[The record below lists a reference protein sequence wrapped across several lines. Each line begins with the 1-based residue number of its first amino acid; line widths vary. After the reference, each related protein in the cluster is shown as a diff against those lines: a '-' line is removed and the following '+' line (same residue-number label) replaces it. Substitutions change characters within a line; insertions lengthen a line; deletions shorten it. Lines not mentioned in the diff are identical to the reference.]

1 MRDEREETDANDG
14 YTHSLSLCMR
24 ISLIPSPSPSPSPS
38 FALSLPRILS
48 TSLPHP
54 LSYNFDESASDD
66 FGGAEGLLRAAASFK
81 VTNTVLDQ
89 LEQEYEAE
97 CFKSRSEL

>member
-1 MRDEREETDANDG
+1 MHAYQSNTF
-14 YTHSLSLCMR
+14 T
-24 ISLIPSPSPSPSPS
+24 IPVPVPVFVPV
-38 FALSLPRILS
+38 FLSLPRILS
-48 TSLPHP
+48 TPLSNP

-66 FGGAEGLLRAAASFK
+66 LGGAEGLLRAAATFK

-97 CFKSRSEL
+97 LFKSRSEM